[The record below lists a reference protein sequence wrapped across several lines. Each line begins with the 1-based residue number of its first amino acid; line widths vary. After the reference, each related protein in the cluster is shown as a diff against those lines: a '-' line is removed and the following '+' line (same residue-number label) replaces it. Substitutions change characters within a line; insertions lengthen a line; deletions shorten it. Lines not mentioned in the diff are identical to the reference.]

1 MKAPL
6 LSVALA
12 ALLIASAVPSSTFA
26 ARGQSEAATRVDEV
40 VVTARRAGA
49 PMWTVRR
56 DGEGV
61 MILVGAIEEAPRDFE
76 WRAQALEDAAARADR
91 ILFPQRGRASPADV
105 LRLMWRIRT
114 IGWLPEGTTTADYLA
129 PEDQARLEAVMADE
143 KTDQWRRYSL
153 LMLAIDLFKD
163 KAGEKD
169 ARPVGADEA
178 VRRAARKAR
187 VPIRS
192 IGVVR
197 GADLVESLISAPPET
212 HRECLRAALSAAELG
227 PDAVRLRAEAWRGLR
242 VAEVLAS
249 PVDQAADRCWPWG
262 DPQIGPQLRTEWT
275 EAIAEAL
282 TQPGLTMAVA
292 PLRRLAEPGGVLDTL
307 EAQGF
312 EMDGPEWRAASPV
325 THEAG

>member
-1 MKAPL
+1 
-6 LSVALA
+6 
-12 ALLIASAVPSSTFA
+12 
-26 ARGQSEAATRVDEV
+26 
-40 VVTARRAGA
+40 
-49 PMWTVRR
+49 
-56 DGEGV
+56 
-61 MILVGAIEEAPRDFE
+61 
-76 WRAQALEDAAARADR
+76 
-91 ILFPQRGRASPADV
+91 
-105 LRLMWRIRT
+105 
-114 IGWLPEGTTTADYLA
+114 
-129 PEDQARLEAVMADE
+129 MADE

-249 PVDQAADRCWPWG
+249 PVDQAVDRCWPWG

-275 EAIAEAL
+275 DAIAEAL

-312 EMDGPEWRAASPV
+312 EVDGPEWRAASPV